1 MKLLML
7 SKQLLRFVEFG
18 ITRGHIRLGMEG
30 EEVEMDL
37 ERAVKVIEEWV
48 ERQGEREIGDG
59 EISVRPHLP
68 RCWDGNAK

>member
-18 ITRGHIRLGMEG
+18 ISTGDVRIGYGG
-30 EEVEMDL
+30 EETEMGL
-37 ERAVKVIEEWV
+37 QRAVREVEEWV
-48 ERQGEREIGDG
+48 EREGGREIGAG

>member
-18 ITRGHIRLGMEG
+18 ITRGIVRVGIRG
-30 EEVEMDL
+30 EEVEMGL
-37 ERAVKVIEEWV
+37 VIGVKEIEDWV
-48 ERQGEREIGDG
+48 ESQGGREIADV

>member
-18 ITRGHIRLGMEG
+18 ITRGDVRVGTDG
-30 EEVEMDL
+30 EEVEMGL
-37 ERAVKVIEEWV
+37 EKGVRRIEEWV
-48 ERQGEREIGDG
+48 ERQGGREIGDG

>member
-18 ITRGHIRLGMEG
+18 ITRGDVRVGNDG
-30 EEVEMDL
+30 EDVEMGL
-37 ERAVKVIEEWV
+37 EEGVKRIEEWV
-48 ERQGEREIGDG
+48 EGQVAREIGDG

>member
-18 ITRGHIRLGMEG
+18 ITRGDIRLGREA
-30 EEVEMDL
+30 EEVEMGL
-37 ERAVKVIEEWV
+37 ERAVRVIEDWV
-48 ERQGEREIGDG
+48 ERQGEREIAEG

>member
-18 ITRGHIRLGMEG
+18 ITRGDVRMGSDG
-30 EEVEMDL
+30 EEVEMGL
-37 ERAVKVIEEWV
+37 EKGVRRIEEWV
-48 ERQGEREIGDG
+48 ERHGGREIGDG